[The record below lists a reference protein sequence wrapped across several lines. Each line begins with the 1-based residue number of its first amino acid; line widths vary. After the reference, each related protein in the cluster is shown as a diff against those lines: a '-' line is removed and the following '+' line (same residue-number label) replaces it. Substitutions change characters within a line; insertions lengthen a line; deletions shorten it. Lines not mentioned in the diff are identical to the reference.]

1 MAIVPKKWEGMWLF
15 MAMHYFIMGA
25 YPEMRDE
32 MTLLLCNPHV
42 KYTKLATVPARDTK
56 VAPS

>member
-1 MAIVPKKWEGMWLF
+1 